1 MNQEYQELKPEAKQL
16 IEISW
21 EVCNKVGGIHT
32 VISSK
37 AKKTKE
43 TYQEYI
49 CIGPYFEEQ
58 AKQEFQEQET
68 PEKYK
73 KTFETLKNKGIQLK
87 YGEWMIKGQPKT
99 ILIDFSKIINQKNEL
114 KTELW
119 NNYKIDSLNSKWEF
133 EEPMLFSYA
142 TTQLIL
148 EFEQQNQLKQTIIQ
162 THEWMTGFTTLF
174 LKTRNPK
181 IPTIFTTHATIL
193 GRSIAG
199 NNQDLYKTIDTLN
212 PYEKAKEL
220 NIIDKHT
227 TEKACANHS
236 DVFTTVSEITAKEAE
251 YILGIKPDV
260 LTLNGLDTELF
271 PTIEE
276 IAITHRKIRE
286 EINEFIEYVL
296 YPYYTINTENNI
308 ILFIS
313 GRYEY
318 QNKGINIFIQALKLL
333 DDYLKETNNEK
344 TVTALFLL
352 ATNNQGIKKEIL
364 EQKNYYK
371 HIKEFIKNNYKNF
384 STKIIKHALNTN
396 FTTEDLFTKEFI
408 QELKKETTKFKKQGQ
423 PIITTHNINE
433 ENDPIIQ
440 ELKKQQLTN
449 KKENKVKTIL
459 IPTYLNGADG
469 IFNREYY
476 EIIQGTHL
484 GIFPSYYE
492 PWGYTPLEAAELGIP
507 TITTDLAGFGR
518 FIQEKTQEEHGI
530 YITKRHNKNKER
542 TILEL
547 YKTLKKF
554 IEYTQAER
562 VENKIHAKKL
572 ANLADW
578 KDLIQNYIEAHNYAI
593 KRKQN

>member
-1 MNQEYQELKPEAKQL
+1 MNTEHAETKPEAKQL

-73 KTFETLKNKGIQLK
+73 KTFETLKNKGIQIK

-99 ILIDFSKIINQKNEL
+99 ILINFSKIINQKNEL

-119 NNYKIDSLNSKWEF
+119 NNYKIDSLNSNWEF
-133 EEPMLFSYA
+133 EEPLLFSYA

-148 EFEQQNQLKQTIIQ
+148 ELEQQNQLKQTIIQ

-199 NNQDLYKTIDTLN
+199 NNQDLYKTLDTLN

-308 ILFIS
+308 IIFIS

-318 QNKGINIFIQALKLL
+318 QNKGIDIFIQALKLL

-396 FTTEDLFTKEFI
+396 FTTENLFTKEFI

-530 YITKRHNKNKER
+530 YITKRHNQNKER
-542 TILEL
+542 TIIEL

-593 KRKQN
+593 KRNQN